1 MIRTTAMIKTIMDLG
16 LVFLFSIFLAEGMRD
31 INQLAQLFGF
41 FGIVAMAYNQFIL
54 NYSYLEEAESDY
66 SVSINGD
73 ISEDNVEKFNKELA
87 ELVNKY
93 FE

>member
-1 MIRTTAMIKTIMDLG
+1 MIRTTTMIKTIMDLG
-16 LVFLFSIFLAEGMRD
+16 LVFLFSFNLFGGIKA
-31 INQLAQLFGF
+31 NYHPAQLFGF

-54 NYSYLEEAESDY
+54 NYTYLEGVDSDY

-73 ISEDNVEKFNKELA
+73 ISEENVEKFNKELA